1 MARDAN
7 YHECLKFSTR
17 NPVICGQARGGE
29 LNEEQ
34 REGKKINCFECRHF
48 FVTHEPNHPY
58 GCRAMGFKA
67 RELPCAAVLHSS
79 GESCLSHESKERL
92 ENP

>member
-1 MARDAN
+1 M
-7 YHECLKFSTR
+7 
-17 NPVICGQARGGE
+17 
-29 LNEEQ
+29 NEDH

-48 FVTHEPNHPY
+48 FVTHEPFHPY

-79 GESCLSHESKERL
+79 GEPCLCHVQKGGPDR
-92 ENP
+92 P